1 MRLKMLKKN
10 LLIVLT
16 ISIFIGCSAT
26 KEPRNLYYAKQEVRS
41 YIDDTTRYLKDI
53 RKVIEEAKKYVEK
66 NFDPSKN
73 NVAIFDID
81 ETSLDNFEYIKHF
94 DFGFSMETWEM
105 WVDSAK
111 AKAIEPVLE
120 LYKFLKQKGIK
131 VFFITGRYESKNIK
145 NPDPTIKN
153 LIEVGYKDF
162 DGIFFKPRTPKMK
175 TSEFKASIRKKL
187 VEQGYYI
194 FINIGDQFSDFE
206 GEYTGKTFKLP
217 NPAYLSF

>member
-53 RKVIEEAKKYVEK
+53 RKVVEEAKKYVEK
-66 NFDPSKN
+66 NFDPTKN

>member
-1 MRLKMLKKN
+1 MLKKN

-16 ISIFIGCSAT
+16 IYIFIGCSAT

-53 RKVIEEAKKYVEK
+53 RKVVEEAKKYVEK
-66 NFDPSKN
+66 NFDPTKN
-73 NVAIFDID
+73 NIAIFDID

>member
-1 MRLKMLKKN
+1 MLKKN

-53 RKVIEEAKKYVEK
+53 RKVVEEAKKYVEK